1 MNEPIINARGLPGV
15 LHRAMEEILGA
26 DGARAV
32 LHPEGAS
39 VNSCVP
45 VSGLLQSLEAMYGAQ
60 PGQGLAQRIGRA
72 CFHYGLHDYGDEL
85 GFTKTS
91 FRLLPFPTKLKQ
103 FANRL
108 GGFLNGS
115 MQQVRIEQAD
125 GKLLWHMG
133 ECPLCRGRHAAEPVC
148 HLAVGLAEEAL
159 YWLSGGK
166 MFGVEEVACVA
177 RGDPTCA
184 LRVNETPFS

>member
-1 MNEPIINARGLPGV
+1 MGAHGLPGV

-26 DGARAV
+26 EGARAV
-32 LHPEGAS
+32 LRADGAS
-39 VNSCVP
+39 THSCVP
-45 VSGLLQSLEAMYGAQ
+45 VSRLLESLEAAYCTQ
-60 PGQGLAQRIGRA
+60 DGQGLAQRIGRA
-72 CFHYGLHDYGDEL
+72 CFHYGLQDYGGEL

-115 MQQVRIEQAD
+115 MQQQVRIEQTD
-125 GKLLWHMG
+125 GTLLWHMG
-133 ECPLCRGRHAAEPVC
+133 ECPLCRDRHATQPVC
-148 HLAVGLAEEAL
+148 HMAVGLAEEAL